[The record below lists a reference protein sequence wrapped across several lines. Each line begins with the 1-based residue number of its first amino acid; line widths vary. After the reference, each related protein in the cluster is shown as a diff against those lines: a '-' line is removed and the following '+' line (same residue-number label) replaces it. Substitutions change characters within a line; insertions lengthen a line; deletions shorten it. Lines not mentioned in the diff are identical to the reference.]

1 MPGNTSPD
9 QLEFNPRSTPMRSSN
24 NNDLDQLYADDE
36 AQEIGMTYD
45 EEVVKIGSRNPQPH
59 ALQYVSGGTYGDT
72 ITEDQ
77 RSSVVSDS

>member
-1 MPGNTSPD
+1 
-9 QLEFNPRSTPMRSSN
+9 MRSSN